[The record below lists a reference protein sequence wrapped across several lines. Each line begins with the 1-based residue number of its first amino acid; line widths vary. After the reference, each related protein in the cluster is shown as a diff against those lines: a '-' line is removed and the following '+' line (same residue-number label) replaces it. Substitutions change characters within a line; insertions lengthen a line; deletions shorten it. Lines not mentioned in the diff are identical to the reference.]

1 MLQRTIGMLA
11 IVIIIASCS
20 SHRSETGQPASA
32 GRIIETSISDILGD
46 PLEYDSKKVK
56 IEGVITHVCRHSGD
70 KMRVLQDDSDL
81 TIQVMLGD
89 FTGQFD
95 TGSEG
100 MRVMLTGTLVTEVT
114 NMDELEAHSHEGE
127 EHDCEDTRQAVEVM
141 KAKGLDAN
149 IRTHIA
155 LNHYET
161 I

>member
-1 MLQRTIGMLA
+1 MLA
-11 IVIIIASCS
+11 IALIIASCS
-20 SHRSETGQPASA
+20 SHRSENGQMA
-32 GRIIETSISDILGD
+32 GSGQIIETSISDILSD
-46 PLEYDSKKVK
+46 PLEYDNKEVK

-81 TIQVMLGD
+81 TIQVMLGN

-100 MRVMLTGTLVTEVT
+100 VRVMVTGTLMTEVT

-141 KAKGLDAN
+141 KAKGLDAK

-161 I
+161 R